1 MHALLITFKST
12 ADEKQ
17 LQAVAV
23 EFAKMLRNVAGL
35 SSKAWLA
42 DGATQGG
49 FYVFTDRAAAQGYL
63 SGPLVGGLRANPAF
77 SDFTVREFE
86 VNPELSALT
95 GMALKNSGQW

>member
-23 EFAKMLRNVAGL
+23 EFAAMLRKVAGL

-42 DGATQGG
+42 DAATQGG
-49 FYVFTDRAAAQGYL
+49 FYLFADRAAAQGYL
-63 SGPLVGGLRANPAF
+63 AGPLVAALRANPAF

-86 VNPELSALT
+86 VNPDLSART
-95 GMALKNSGQW
+95 GVTLKDSGHW